1 MENKPDMG
9 QLGRIAASPGGRQ
22 LINTLQQR
30 GGQELRRAME
40 QAARGDYS
48 QAKQAVA
55 ALMEDPEVRAL
66 LEQLGGMP

>member
-1 MENKPDMG
+1 MEYKPDMR

-22 LINTLQQR
+22 LIKTLQQR
-30 GGQELRRAME
+30 GGQELRTAMA
-40 QAARGDYS
+40 QAAQGDYS